1 MDEKVLMSIVE
12 KVVRECMS
20 GDQKSVEDIPVGV
33 SNRHIHLS
41 KADLEALFGPGAEL
55 HVKKNLKQ
63 PGQFASEEVL
73 TVVGP
78 KGSLKKVRVLGPV
91 RAESQVEVSKTDA
104 RQLGVDAPVRESGD
118 LAGTPGIVLEGPAG
132 RIELSRGVIAA
143 QRHIHLDV
151 ETARAL
157 NVKDKDTVCVET
169 FGQRG
174 CVLKNVTVR
183 VSEKF
188 APEMHVDTDE
198 ANACQMKDNDMIRI
212 KKD

>member
-12 KVVRECMS
+12 KVVRECMNN
-20 GDQKSVEDIPVGV
+20 QKTVEDIPVGV

-41 KADLEALFGPGAEL
+41 QADLEALFGPGAVL
-55 HVKKNLKQ
+55 HNKKDLKQ
-63 PGQFASEEVL
+63 PGQYACEEVL

-91 RAESQVEVSKTDA
+91 RKESQIEVSKTDA
-104 RQLGVDAPVRESGD
+104 RTLGIDAPVRESGD
-118 LAGTPGIVLEGPAG
+118 LAGTPGIVLEGPCG
-132 RIELSRGVIAA
+132 KVELTHGVIVA

-151 ETARAL
+151 DTARAL
-157 NVKDKDTVCVET
+157 NVKDKDMVCVET

-174 CVLKNVTVR
+174 CILKNVTVR